1 MVTYNMDVHPQRMSR
16 PRRGSSV
23 SSGFRLLDADQLETM
38 SSVSRNSICKL
49 RIDAMFDDT
58 SCLIFIQALII
69 SAKFYPCDRKLIG
82 STCYAEE
89 SHATVMFEDA
99 RRLVIEHSA
108 IPTFSEMLF
117 HNLPD
122 VESITLKGGNI
133 SAVNFSSDTLTSLR
147 IDKTGLQNLS
157 ITPEPNHSLNTLLI
171 NRNYIATLPK
181 SIRYLYALSILDLS
195 QNRIEYINLDWFQQM
210 NNLLVLDLSWNRIA
224 RIDASSELRLS
235 RLKNFFAS
243 YNHLSQIPWF
253 PIGFPKL
260 ERIRLAE
267 NYWNCAWVASMRKQ
281 IWDRRVRLFDS
292 DGACSANS
300 EGGLCCYDQVPVD
313 IPARYELIEIEFQ
326 EQADGVIFEK
336 KTPEPA
342 RMMLAEQPA
351 DGDGEEK
358 ACGRMRDKIQSLKR
372 ELLALV
378 KQKAEMEQQYSKKVA
393 AMQET
398 LRSVRED
405 LEAAEQEVTR
415 YRYKERMDMIDRTG
429 KINGGT
435 EPNGNV

>member
-1 MVTYNMDVHPQRMSR
+1 MIS
-16 PRRGSSV
+16 
-23 SSGFRLLDADQLETM
+23 
-38 SSVSRNSICKL
+38 
-49 RIDAMFDDT
+49 
-58 SCLIFIQALII
+58 

-82 STCYAEE
+82 STCYVLNITIEPEE

-99 RRLVIEHSA
+99 RRLIIEHSA
-108 IPTFSEMLF
+108 ISAFSELLF

-133 SAVNFSSDTLTSLR
+133 TAVNFSSDTLTSLR

-157 ITPEPNHSLNTLLI
+157 IAPEPNHSLNTLLI
-171 NRNYIATLPK
+171 NRNFIATLPK

-224 RIDASSELRLS
+224 RMDASSELRLP
-235 RLKNFFAS
+235 RLKNFFVS

-281 IWDRRVRLFDS
+281 IWDRRIRLFDS
-292 DGACSANS
+292 DGACSENS

-336 KTPEPA
+336 KAPEPA

-351 DGDGEEK
+351 DDGEEK
-358 ACGRMRDKIQSLKR
+358 ACSRMRDKVQSLKR
-372 ELLALV
+372 EMLALV

-429 KINGGT
+429 RISTGT
-435 EPNGNV
+435 EPIGNV